1 MPPHV
6 NGYPHQDIYRITS
19 CLGKD
24 ARTGRLSERR
34 RGKEVIQS
42 HSSPTSASP
51 CASIS
56 RHNRLVDKQV
66 YTSASPSYRE
76 KRTPKSSPGS
86 LNWLR
91 KSFGSLVPLWKA
103 LDIPPLERSYAG
115 TVLMSHPE
123 YLEIYT
129 LKLKTL
135 IELQSAYIDLSH
147 DRQGTVR
154 SVRQILSAGKGSKSV
169 LVHSLTKLKRLT
181 IFISTIVNLARIIC
195 KKPIDLQPFGISSA
209 SPKFNWLL
217 YLKMEGLYNMENT
230 ALLFTIF
237 CFVPNY
243 AYKDHF
249 HLVKEYF
256 YQALNQDPDDHFVIK
271 TDNHLNKDVETTSE
285 DVQLSNYNS
294 DELNEVSLNFL
305 LGLQAETIFE
315 QDCLATNWDA
325 FLHTKQG
332 VYNGDVS
339 LPYTLL
345 SPEQILDAV
354 KNEEQTLIEFSS
366 VLSDIRLSG
375 CNVPLVPVV
384 PDSPNIEVYTDKS
397 TDIEDDNIL
406 LAEATLRQA
415 RASASRSISLNII
428 GLEPTARPVVPP
440 CSIRESKD
448 VSIDKDETENEAD
461 NHTEQTF
468 ADQSTLTT
476 LVTAL
481 EMTERATTLT
491 LDSTTIS

>member
-1 MPPHV
+1 M
-6 NGYPHQDIYRITS
+6 
-19 CLGKD
+19 
-24 ARTGRLSERR
+24 
-34 RGKEVIQS
+34 
-42 HSSPTSASP
+42 
-51 CASIS
+51 
-56 RHNRLVDKQV
+56 
-66 YTSASPSYRE
+66 
-76 KRTPKSSPGS
+76 
-86 LNWLR
+86 
-91 KSFGSLVPLWKA
+91 
-103 LDIPPLERSYAG
+103 
-115 TVLMSHPE
+115 
-123 YLEIYT
+123 
-129 LKLKTL
+129 
-135 IELQSAYIDLSH
+135 
-147 DRQGTVR
+147 
-154 SVRQILSAGKGSKSV
+154 
-169 LVHSLTKLKRLT
+169 
-181 IFISTIVNLARIIC
+181 
-195 KKPIDLQPFGISSA
+195 
-209 SPKFNWLL
+209 
-217 YLKMEGLYNMENT
+217 
-230 ALLFTIF
+230 
-237 CFVPNY
+237 
-243 AYKDHF
+243 
-249 HLVKEYF
+249 
-256 YQALNQDPDDHFVIK
+256 
-271 TDNHLNKDVETTSE
+271 
-285 DVQLSNYNS
+285 
-294 DELNEVSLNFL
+294 NFL